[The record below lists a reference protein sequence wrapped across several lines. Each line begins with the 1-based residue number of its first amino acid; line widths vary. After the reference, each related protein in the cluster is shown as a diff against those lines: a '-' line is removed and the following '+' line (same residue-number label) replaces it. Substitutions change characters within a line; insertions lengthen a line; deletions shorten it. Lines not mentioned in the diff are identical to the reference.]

1 MYIVFVFTKV
11 VTAIT
16 LRMMKSV
23 IQSGYKTF
31 HCFLS
36 ITFSLEKVTNTQHTT
51 TAINTDQGRVIFVE
65 TMPKIQE

>member
-23 IQSGYKTF
+23 IQSRYRTF

-36 ITFSLEKVTNTQHTT
+36 ITYRFEKATSTQHTT
-51 TAINTDQGRVIFVE
+51 TVINTDQGRVIFVE
-65 TMPKIQE
+65 TMPKTQE